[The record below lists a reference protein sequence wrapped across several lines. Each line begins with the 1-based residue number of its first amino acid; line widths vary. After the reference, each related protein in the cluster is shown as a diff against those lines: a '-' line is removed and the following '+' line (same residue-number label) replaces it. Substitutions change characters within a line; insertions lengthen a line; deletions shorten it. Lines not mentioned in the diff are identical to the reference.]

1 MQEMLLTLPGGVL
14 LIALGFV
21 LLARL
26 SALGGKATALLVAGI
41 VLLVYV
47 PLASWRWPGAD
58 VFAIH
63 LAVYLVT
70 VYVLGIAATQL
81 DARRGGGGRW
91 FHWGPAAIAGFF
103 VVVIAVNAILLY
115 LAQAGL
121 GGDLTRALLPEPRS
135 GGEVS
140 SHFPGTVTHDYQQR
154 EDQYN
159 IWREQLT
166 AQQRRG
172 WQVRKGWLD
181 EPVAGVPAVF
191 QIRVSDGDGRP
202 VGGAE
207 VAGTFQRA
215 ANSRL
220 DQDFVMQEYERGVY
234 RVRLTLGEP
243 GQWQLVLRIRRDNA
257 THEITGRTQVS
268 DKTGE

>member
-1 MQEMLLTLPGGVL
+1 MQSMLFTLPGGVL

-26 SALGGKATALLVAGI
+26 SGLGGKATALLLSGI

-70 VYVLGIAATQL
+70 VYVLGIVATQL
-81 DARRGGGGRW
+81 DARRAGDGRW
-91 FHWGPAAIAGFF
+91 FHWGPAAMVGFF
-103 VVVIAVNAILLY
+103 VVVIAVNAVLLY

-121 GGDLTRALLPEPRS
+121 GSDLARALLPEPRG

-140 SHFPGTVTHDYQQR
+140 SHFPGTVTHDYQQK

-159 IWREQLT
+159 TWRERLA
-166 AQQRRG
+166 AQQQRG

-181 EPVAGVPAVF
+181 EPVAGAPALF
-191 QIRVSDGDGRP
+191 QVSVSDRDGRP
-202 VGGAE
+202 VAGAQ
-207 VAGTFQRA
+207 VTGTFQRA
-215 ANSRL
+215 ADSRL
-220 DQDFVMQEYERGVY
+220 DQKFAMQEHERGVY
-234 RVRLTLGEP
+234 RTKLILGEP
-243 GQWQLVLRIRRDNA
+243 GQWQLLLRITRDGA
-257 THEITGRTQVS
+257 SHEIIGRTQVKV
-268 DKTGE
+268 DTGD